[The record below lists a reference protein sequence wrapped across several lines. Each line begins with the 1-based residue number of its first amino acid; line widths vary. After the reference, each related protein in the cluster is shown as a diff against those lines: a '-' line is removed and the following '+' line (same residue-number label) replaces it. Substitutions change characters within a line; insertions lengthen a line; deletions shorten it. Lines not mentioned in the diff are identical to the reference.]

1 MICSECKRKKR
12 QKDMVC
18 EICAALDKM
27 REFEQFQEEMNW
39 RFSSERNELGAVR

>member
-27 REFEQFQEEMNW
+27 REFEQFQEEMKI
-39 RFSSERNELGAVR
+39 FSERNEVGAVR